1 MSPFTYILAG
11 LIANFATLALNRF
24 LGERNYRTL
33 TPEEKLKFIDAF
45 SRHRSLATYLPIGVF
60 LVMIAV
66 IYVLPQTLVVA
77 LPAAI
82 LSVVLVSLVVQFAV
96 FRRLLDL
103 SLPDDYV
110 RRFRV
115 QSSVVQMGN
124 IVSLGLVAYGVVAT
138 FI

>member
-1 MSPFTYILAG
+1 MSPFTYILFG

-24 LGERNYRTL
+24 LGERNYRAL
-33 TPEEKLKFIDAF
+33 APEDKMKVIDQF

-60 LVMIAV
+60 LIMIAV
-66 IYVLPQTLVVA
+66 IYAFPQTLVVA
-77 LPAAI
+77 LPAGLLAV
-82 LSVVLVSLVVQFAV
+82 LLVSVVLQYAV

-115 QSSVVQMGN
+115 QSTLVQIGN